1 MCAEN
6 TQSWVAFSPHRLLL
20 RPRVRLLPHFRVGP
34 ANPSAVRLL
43 LEGHDGKGANFN
55 IRG

>member
-20 RPRVRLLPHFRVGP
+20 RPRVRLLPHFCVGP

-43 LEGHDGKGANFN
+43 LEGRDGKGANFN